1 MSDVKR
7 HPVRGFFA
15 GLLVG
20 LGVALLGIVTSQ
32 IALGTI
38 PPYLCIVVGIVL
50 GVLWAMFG
58 PARTQRIE
66 GAGDRRR
73 PSDGRFVDDGIEQ
86 RIRHRNEQRRRRRR
100 SVGGRIAVSIS
111 GTAEHEARPRTMP
124 LRERRSPCE
133 VS

>member
-1 MSDVKR
+1 MSSVKR

-38 PPYLCIVVGIVL
+38 PPYICIVVGIVL

-58 PARTQRIE
+58 PTRGRRGSKELATV
-66 GAGDRRR
+66 GAPATDAT
-73 PSDGRFVDDGIEQ
+73 STTA
-86 RIRHRNEQRRRRRR
+86 
-100 SVGGRIAVSIS
+100 SSSAS
-111 GTAEHEARPRTMP
+111 GTATSSDAGDGGGSAAE
-124 LRERRSPCE
+124 
-133 VS
+133 

>member
-58 PARTQRIE
+58 PT
-66 GAGDRRR
+66 RRR
-73 PSDGRFVDDGIEQ
+73 GSKEPAT
-86 RIRHRNEQRRRRRR
+86 
-100 SVGGRIAVSIS
+100 VGAPATDASSTMASSSAS
-111 GTAEHEARPRTMP
+111 GTATSSDAGDGGGSAAE
-124 LRERRSPCE
+124 
-133 VS
+133 